1 MSELEV
7 DIDDIIDTERFARTI
22 ADDIEG
28 RLTSLT
34 VSVNQLVD
42 GQWAGVAAS
51 AFVPDWEQWRHGVS
65 SVLDG
70 IAQTREHLLAAAHS
84 YSQQDSHNSGALE
97 SARTGATG
105 FLAL

>member
-7 DIDDIIDTERFARTI
+7 HVDDIVDTERLAHHI
-22 ADDIEG
+22 ADGIEE

-51 AFVPDWEQWRHGVS
+51 AFVQDWEQWQHGVH

-70 IAQTREHLLAAAHS
+70 IAQAREQLLAAAHS
-84 YSQQDSHNSGALE
+84 YSQQDSSNSGALD
-97 SARTGATG
+97 STGTGATG
-105 FLAL
+105 SLAL